1 MLALKKKREAEAKA
15 KAEAEAAAAT
25 GAASPAAGP
34 SSPPAAAASEESS
47 ASNTNKVSLLGIGG
61 KKKKS
66 DGAGANG
73 TNGTKKRTPGEI
85 RIQKGQ
91 FSCVLQ
97 FLCREFVYFCDL
109 VERLSRCSFVILLLR
124 VCFPGKRFLY

>member
-15 KAEAEAAAAT
+15 KAEAAAADGVDGICAPETPVAAT
-25 GAASPAAGP
+25 G
-34 SSPPAAAASEESS
+34 ESS
-47 ASNTNKVSLLGIGG
+47 SGAATNKVSLLGIGG

-66 DGAGANG
+66 EGTANGG

-91 FSCVLQ
+91 SDIPPEAVSRRFAS
-97 FLCREFVYFCDL
+97 DL
-109 VERLSRCSFVILLLR
+109 VHETVGSR
-124 VCFPGKRFLY
+124 